1 MKFIIQGCKE
11 ALESNGGLALA
22 GKILAGLDLDR
33 RLNGIIIENVLEP
46 KISNADIVRAYCG
59 LLVLGKTDYEEI
71 EQYRHKGYFR
81 RALGIKRTP
90 SSATLRQRLD
100 GARGQFDVAI
110 KEANAALLSAV
121 EMTSVKMERGEYVPM
136 DVDVSP
142 FDNSKTHKEGVGRTY
157 KGMDGYAPNFAYV
170 GTEGYMVNCELR
182 PGTQHCQKGT
192 PGFLR
197 ETFELLK
204 KTCVKGEILVR
215 MDSGNDAA
223 ENVRLCREQQKH
235 YVIKRNLRR
244 EKLEDWLETARIY
257 GQAHDPRPGK
267 TVYRGSCT
275 RFMDD
280 GEGNLEPWRIAFEVS
295 VRTITA
301 KGERLL
307 LPEIEADT
315 YWTDLLEFPETVIEL
330 YHAHGTSEQF
340 HSELKS
346 DMDVERLP
354 SGKFA
359 TNGTVLQAAM
369 MAFNTLRRI
378 GQGVLGLKE
387 RLPKA
392 VKVQRLRLRT
402 VLQDIMYLA
411 CKYIKRGRQHFLKFN
426 DDAGWLCPMQML
438 YLRL

>member
-110 KEANAALLSAV
+110 KEANTALLSAV

-192 PGFLR
+192 PEFLR

-235 YVIKRNLRR
+235 Y
-244 EKLEDWLETARIY
+244 
-257 GQAHDPRPGK
+257 PG
-267 TVYRGSCT
+267 S
-275 RFMDD
+275 
-280 GEGNLEPWRIAFEVS
+280 
-295 VRTITA
+295 
-301 KGERLL
+301 
-307 LPEIEADT
+307 
-315 YWTDLLEFPETVIEL
+315 
-330 YHAHGTSEQF
+330 
-340 HSELKS
+340 
-346 DMDVERLP
+346 
-354 SGKFA
+354 
-359 TNGTVLQAAM
+359 
-369 MAFNTLRRI
+369 
-378 GQGVLGLKE
+378 
-387 RLPKA
+387 
-392 VKVQRLRLRT
+392 
-402 VLQDIMYLA
+402 
-411 CKYIKRGRQHFLKFN
+411 GRQHFLKFN